1 MRKVEPM
8 AAKKAG
14 VTMYQLMERAGLAV
28 FHALRSNYSGARRL
42 LVLAGKGNNG
52 GDAYVVAR
60 LALQQGMSVTFC
72 EFTATAQLPA
82 DAAKAREML
91 LLKGVRPTAWQD
103 IVLPDY
109 DVCID
114 GLLGTGL
121 VDAVRAPLDS
131 VIQQLN
137 SSGVPVVSIDIPSG
151 LDADTGSV
159 CGVAVQAAHTMTFVG
174 TKSGLVTGI
183 GRQYT
188 GNLHF
193 NDLGIGNEFQRLAD
207 FRGRV
212 FDFRSLRSLPKR
224 DIYSHKGTFG
234 KLLCVGGNVG
244 MSGAIRLTGEAA
256 LRCGA
261 GLVKVFCHPDSGASV
276 MNGRP
281 ELMVE
286 NRSDCLREVLSWCT
300 TIVIGPGLG
309 RDEWSETTLKTVL
322 DHALEKH
329 KPIVIDAD
337 ALNLYAQNRRFILP
351 KHLAIVTPHPA
362 EAARILKCSVK
373 AIEANRY
380 AVAKTIASQYDCVA
394 LLKGAGSIVASQDN
408 FWVCDNGNPGM
419 ATAGMGDVLSGVLGA
434 LLAQGMGLRLSA
446 VYGMCLH
453 SYAGDLASVAQGE
466 RGMLASDLFPYIRQ
480 LIN

>member
-1 MRKVEPM
+1 M
-8 AAKKAG
+8 AAKQAG
-14 VTMYQLMERAGLAV
+14 VSMYELMERAGVAV
-28 FHALRSNYSGARRL
+28 FHSLRSHFSNARNL

-60 LALQQGMSVTFC
+60 LAMQQGMQVTVC
-72 EFTATAQLPA
+72 EFAEVEQLTKDATA
-82 DAAKAREML
+82 ARDL
-91 LLKGVRPTAWQD
+91 LMAKGVVPTAWQEI
-103 IVLPDY
+103 IVADY
-109 DVCID
+109 DLCID

-121 VDAVRAPLDS
+121 SGPVRTPLDG
-131 VIQQLN
+131 VIQQIN
-137 SSGVPVVSIDIPSG
+137 FSGIPVLSIDIPSG

-159 CGVAVQAAHTMTFVG
+159 CGVAIQASHTMTFVG
-174 TKSGLVTGI
+174 IKSGLVTGV

-188 GNLHF
+188 GELHF
-193 NDLGIGNEFQRLAD
+193 DDLGIGYEFQRLAE

-212 FDFRSLRSLPKR
+212 FDFQALRPLPKR
-224 DIYSHKGTFG
+224 DLYSHKGTFG
-234 KLLCVGGNVG
+234 KLVCIGGNVG
-244 MSGAIRLTGEAA
+244 MPGSIRLTGEAA
-256 LRCGA
+256 LRSGA
-261 GLVKVFCHPDSGASV
+261 GLVKVFCHQDSAMSV
-276 MNGRP
+276 MSGRP

-286 NRSDCLREVLSWCT
+286 HRDEHLREILSWCT

-309 RDEWSETTLKTVL
+309 RDEWSMKTLKVVL

-351 KHLAIVTPHPA
+351 KHLAIITPHPA
-362 EAARILKCSVK
+362 EASRILKCSVK
-373 AIEANRY
+373 DVEANRY
-380 AVAKTIASQYDCVA
+380 AVAKTLANQYDCVA

-453 SYAGDLASVAQGE
+453 SYAGDLASIEHGE
-466 RGMLASDLFPYIRQ
+466 RGMLAGDLFPHIRQ
-480 LIN
+480 LINHR